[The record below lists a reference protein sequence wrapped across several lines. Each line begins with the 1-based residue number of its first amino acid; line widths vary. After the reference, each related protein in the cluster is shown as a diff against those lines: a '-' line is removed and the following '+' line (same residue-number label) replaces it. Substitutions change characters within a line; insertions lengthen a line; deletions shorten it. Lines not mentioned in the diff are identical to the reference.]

1 MQANYSPEQTVSEPP
16 ISAHQA
22 LLINFTFTV
31 LCAESVI
38 GRIGY
43 RDIDKQDR
51 KDGND
56 KDKDVQSTHLL
67 VRDLFDWQKNFLDLP

>member
-1 MQANYSPEQTVSEPP
+1 MGIMVVKTAGWCITIIKTN
-16 ISAHQA
+16 
-22 LLINFTFTV
+22 
-31 LCAESVI
+31 SVI

-43 RDIDKQDR
+43 RDIEKQDR